1 MQIKVVKTIVG
12 WFNVYLVHDPV
23 RPPVTLSP
31 EKLSGFIPSLSPR
44 VKVACLE
51 VNSEVAAELFGR
63 VAA

>member
-12 WFNVYLVHDPV
+12 WFNVYLANDPV

-31 EKLSGFIPSLSPR
+31 DKLSGLIPSLSPQ
-44 VKVACLE
+44 VKVACME

-63 VAA
+63 AAA